1 MKISEENK
9 RLKNQLMLTE
19 NDRDERELKARDLM
33 KKLKE
38 IEKAYIEFEKAETE
52 YNKKLW
58 VLDKLIMIR

>member
-1 MKISEENK
+1 
-9 RLKNQLMLTE
+9 
-19 NDRDERELKARDLM
+19 M